1 MKLRIVQDEDPSN
14 PRTEFDCF
22 GKIVHWHSRYNLGE
36 RMSYEAA
43 REFFDE
49 ELPQDTLKLPL
60 SLLDHSGL
68 RLRVGR
74 GAWECDPGGWDS
86 GQVGFIYATPDMIR
100 KEYGEFNAET
110 VARATKVLRQ
120 EVETFDQF
128 LSGDVWGF
136 IVEDDNGNHLDSCWG
151 FYGHDYAKQQ
161 GEEAL
166 RYATEHSFDPAI

>member
-1 MKLRIVQDEDPSN
+1 MKLRIVQDEDAPN

-22 GKIVHWHSRYNLGE
+22 GKIVHWHRRYDFGE
-36 RMSYEAA
+36 RINHVQ
-43 REFFDE
+43 DWIDG
-49 ELPQDTLKLPL
+49 LPDGTLRLPIA
-60 SLLDHSGL
+60 LLDHSGL
-68 RLRVGR
+68 RMWVGS
-74 GAWECDPGGWDS
+74 ENHQCDPGGWDS

-110 VARATKVLRQ
+110 VAQATKVLRQ
-120 EVETFDQF
+120 EVETFDQY

-151 FYGHDYAKQQ
+151 FFGHDYAKQQ